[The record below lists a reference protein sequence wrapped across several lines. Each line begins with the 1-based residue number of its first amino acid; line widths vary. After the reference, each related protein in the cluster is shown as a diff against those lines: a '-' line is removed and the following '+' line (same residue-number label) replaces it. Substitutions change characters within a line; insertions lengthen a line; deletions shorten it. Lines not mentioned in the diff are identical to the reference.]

1 MSFDELSTNVISR
14 ELYTGRGDFPAEL
27 AYISCSR
34 VGMDSWTSLL
44 LQQVMVLMFFI
55 LLRARNPTRSQTREK
70 YSNMKQQK
78 RDKFEAATK
87 SSEYS

>member
-14 ELYTGRGDFPAEL
+14 ELCIGRGDFPTEL

-34 VGMDSWTSLL
+34 VGVASWTSLL
-44 LQQVMVLMFFI
+44 LRQVLVLIFFMV
-55 LLRARNPTRSQTREK
+55 LRARNPTRLQAREK
-70 YSNMKQQK
+70 YSNIKQQK
-78 RDKFEAATK
+78 RDKFEAANK